1 MCKKLTLI
9 LLLTS
14 YLILSYVLP
23 AFSNDVKGKKLFAY
37 VGGAGEIA
45 KIDMET
51 FKILKTKNSSDIGLV
66 FGLQI
71 NPDEKKIYVTG
82 DIFSAAMIVI
92 DSKTLKITEKLRG
105 EEFEDAKEGVY
116 YACRG
121 KLSPEGRRV
130 ALDCKFGPA
139 PFALIDTAKLKTI
152 NRRREFCSNPLYEAI
167 FSDDGKLLYVLTR
180 YQHKQ
185 KKTIFETKL
194 IVMDAG
200 RGEIVKQIPLPA
212 LKTIKCNTNIST
224 FTGERSNIYITCNCS
239 INNECALG
247 FLKEDEVYPFL
258 EKSESKVI
266 KLIEVKTGKI
276 INEIPL
282 PDGRGDLNQ
291 VTITPDR
298 KRLLVGRGGYRHP
311 GELTIMDV
319 GSKKVIKRIMLE
331 GGATSNV
338 VFGYD

>member
-1 MCKKLTLI
+1 M
-9 LLLTS
+9 
-14 YLILSYVLP
+14 
-23 AFSNDVKGKKLFAY
+23 GKKLAFVLSIASYLLLSWAQPIFALDVKSKRLFAY
-37 VGGAGEIA
+37 MGGVRELV
-45 KIDMET
+45 KIDMGT
-51 FKILKTKNSSDIGLV
+51 FKIIKNQSYSNIGII

-71 NPDEKKIYVTG
+71 NPDGKKIYVTG
-82 DIFSAAMIVI
+82 DMFSAPMIVI
-92 DSKTLKITEKLRG
+92 DPTTLEMTERLS
-105 EEFEDAKEGVY
+105 EEGFKDAKAGVY
-116 YACRG
+116 YGCRG
-121 KLSPEGRRV
+121 KLSPDGRRV